1 MKKRGI
7 DHRQDASGSSKANR
21 VDRVFIPNP
30 GTVTPRPSRE
40 SASQIASELLAT
52 TRAPTNESV
61 DSDLS
66 LRRQLSRLQRQLAES
81 QRELANKDDEVA
93 AEVEK
98 RLQTQRELE
107 DLREINAATQAK
119 LDELGAY
126 EARTAGI
133 EARLQDSIAA
143 ADELVQVNRRER
155 AATADA
161 LAKVNELNNAFEATR
176 SLWNAERGIL
186 EERYTNEIATL
197 DGQRK
202 AAVEA
207 SADALNAQAARLREA
222 HEAQLVELRATHE
235 QSLAT
240 LRGELEPQAVQA
252 HSLAEERE
260 RLIAELA
267 TVRNETIR
275 DTVEREEEYKRELQQ
290 TIDAKDAELAAATRT
305 HAAELARVTNERDA
319 QIIGL
324 QETIKAADSVRTG
337 LEEQAESLRQT
348 LKTVQRDVAELRE
361 KVTALEVDKQSAD
374 EALERSRQANEA
386 LTEDKRKVAEQLATA
401 VDESRRNVM
410 ERRKF
415 VAYLEEGLALL
426 GALPPTAVSDAI
438 PTIEAPSDGAPRSD
452 EPS

>member
-7 DHRQDASGSSKANR
+7 DHRQEPNSSSKANR
-21 VDRVFIPNP
+21 VDRVFIPSP
-30 GTVTPRPSRE
+30 DTIAPQPSRE

-61 DSDLS
+61 DSELS

-107 DLREINAATQAK
+107 DALETARATQAK
-119 LDELGAY
+119 LEELGAY
-126 EARTAGI
+126 EARTAGV
-133 EARLQDSIAA
+133 EERLQDSIAT

-176 SLWNAERGIL
+176 ALWNAERTIL
-186 EERYTNEIATL
+186 EERYTNEVATL
-197 DGQRK
+197 DAQRK

-207 SADALNAQAARLREA
+207 SADALNAQASRLREA
-222 HEAQLVELRATHE
+222 HEAQLAELRTTHE

-275 DTVEREEEYKRELQQ
+275 DTVEREEEYRRELQQ
-290 TIDAKDAELAAATRT
+290 AIDAKDVELAAAART
-305 HAAELARVTNERDA
+305 HAAELARTTNERDA

-324 QETIKAADSVRTG
+324 QETIKAADSVRAG

-361 KVTALEVDKQSAD
+361 KVAALEVDKQSVD
-374 EALERSRQANEA
+374 DALERSRHANEA
-386 LTEDKRKVAEQLATA
+386 LTEDKRQLTEQLAGA

-426 GALPPTAVSDAI
+426 GALPPKAVSSDVI
-438 PTIEAPSDGAPRSD
+438 PTVEAPSDGEPSD
-452 EPS
+452 EAS

>member
-1 MKKRGI
+1 MKKRLI
-7 DHRQDASGSSKANR
+7 DHRQDPSGSSKANR
-21 VDRVFIPNP
+21 VDRVFIPSP

-52 TRAPTNESV
+52 SRAPTNESI
-61 DSDLS
+61 DSELS

-107 DLREINAATQAK
+107 DALETARAAQARVE
-119 LDELGAY
+119 ELAAY

-133 EARLQDSIAA
+133 EERLQDAIAA
-143 ADELVQVNRRER
+143 GDELVQVNRRER

-161 LAKVNELNNAFEATR
+161 LAKVNELNSAFEATR
-176 SLWNAERGIL
+176 ALWNAERTIL
-186 EERYTNEIATL
+186 EERYTNEVATL

-222 HEAQLVELRATHE
+222 HDAQLAELRATHE

-275 DTVEREEEYKRELQQ
+275 DTVEREEDYKRELQQ
-290 TIDAKDAELAAATRT
+290 TIDAKDAELAAAART
-305 HAAELARVTNERDA
+305 HAAELARTTNERDA
-319 QIIGL
+319 QIIAL
-324 QETIKAADSVRTG
+324 QESVKAAEAFRAGV
-337 LEEQAESLRQT
+337 EEQAEELRRT
-348 LKTVQRDVAELRE
+348 LKTAQREVATLEE
-361 KVTALEVDKQSAD
+361 KVATLEVDKQSVAD
-374 EALERSRQANEA
+374 ALERSRQANDA
-386 LTEDKRKVAEQLATA
+386 IVEDKRQLAEQLESSA
-401 VDESRRNVM
+401 DEIRRNAM

-426 GALPPTAVSDAI
+426 GALPPKPADET
-438 PTIEAPSDGAPRSD
+438 PPD
-452 EPS
+452 EPNPTSS